1 MSYCLSSDSEYN
13 SKALTIHLFT
23 IHRLV
28 NKLYH
33 KLPSIYLYKGIVMIG
48 S

>member
-13 SKALTIHLFT
+13 SKALTIHLF